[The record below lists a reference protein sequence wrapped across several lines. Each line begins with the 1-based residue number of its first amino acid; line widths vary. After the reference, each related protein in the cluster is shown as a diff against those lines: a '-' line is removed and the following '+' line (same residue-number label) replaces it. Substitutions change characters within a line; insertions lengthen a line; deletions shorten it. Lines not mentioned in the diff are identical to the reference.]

1 MDRFST
7 GEGLNLDNSCSQF
20 SIKSPLDSPRGAM
33 GSPLPPIS
41 DRTRSEISMVLY
53 WEEMES
59 IFSQLKDIEQ
69 ELLAMYEFCMSLRLN
84 AYEVF
89 EVLEDLHIRF
99 SELEDRLAAI
109 RILTET
115 GEYRPRDDD
124 KVLTRN
130 PLVLAKLWRQLD
142 SKLRAPLTPEL
153 AARISDLES

>member
-1 MDRFST
+1 MDRFAT
-7 GEGLNLDNSCSQF
+7 GEGLNLDNYNSQF
-20 SIKSPLDSPRGAM
+20 SVKSPLDNPQGAF

-59 IFSQLKDIEQ
+59 VFSQLKAMEE
-69 ELLAMYEFCMSLRLN
+69 ELLALYEFCMSMRLC

-99 SELEDRLAAI
+99 SELEDKLAAI
-109 RILTET
+109 RVPAFT
-115 GEYRPRDDD
+115 GEYRPRDDE

-130 PLVLAKLWRQLD
+130 PLVLAKL
-142 SKLRAPLTPEL
+142 
-153 AARISDLES
+153 